1 MKKNWM
7 LTMIYAL
14 FIPALAMA
22 QPGLAKGKTVEER
35 AQRQTE
41 QMTKKLGLD
50 ENQTASVGEINLK
63 YAKQIDEIL
72 ASDQEQPAKRAAIRD
87 LRTAQDE
94 ELRQILTE
102 EQYLMLSTAKEAK
115 QEKAKSMK
123 AKAKG
128 KGQNKGKMPKEKG

>member
-7 LTMIYAL
+7 LAMICAL
-14 FIPALAMA
+14 FIPALAMT
-22 QPGLAKGKTVEER
+22 QPGLAQGRTAEER

-63 YAKQIDEIL
+63 YAQQVDEIL

-87 LRTAQDE
+87 LKAAQDD
-94 ELRQILTE
+94 ELRQVLTE
-102 EQYLMLSTAKEAK
+102 EQYIMLSTAKEAR

-123 AKAKG
+123 SKAKG
-128 KGQNKGKMPKEKG
+128 PEKDKKPKEKG